1 MVIFYFY
8 FSKCVFLTVFLRR
21 EILCSHHWLISWSI
35 FTFLKVHSFYFEH
48 HSKKHEKSTSINT
61 VLPDS
66 DSQSSLFGWM
76 WFPVKNDDNDIDRL
90 FLPLLFMSHS
100 LWSILLSNLLPLFL
114 PLLFLH
120 QRGFIFLSFQFF
132 FGIFFYPFYS
142 FLWLSLSSSSC
153 FAVTKSKKRLSSKE
167 SVTPSTTL

>member
-90 FLPLLFMSHS
+90 FLPLLFMSQSVIYFVVKS
-100 LWSILLSNLLPLFL
+100 LATFP
-114 PLLFLH
+114 
-120 QRGFIFLSFQFF
+120 
-132 FGIFFYPFYS
+132 
-142 FLWLSLSSSSC
+142 SSS
-153 FAVTKSKKRLSSKE
+153 FPSSKGG
-167 SVTPSTTL
+167 SFSCRFSFSLVSFSTLFTPSFDSLYLRHPVLL